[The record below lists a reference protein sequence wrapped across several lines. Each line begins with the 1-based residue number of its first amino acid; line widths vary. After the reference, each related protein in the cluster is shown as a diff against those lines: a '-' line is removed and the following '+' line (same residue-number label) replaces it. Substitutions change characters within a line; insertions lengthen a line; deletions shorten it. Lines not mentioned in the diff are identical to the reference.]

1 MAGRIPQ
8 SFINELLARVDIVD
22 VIERRINL
30 KKSGKNY
37 SACCPFHNEKTPSFS
52 VSPDKQFF
60 HCFGCGIGGNA
71 LTFIMEYEGQ
81 EFVASIEDLAQS
93 MGMEVQYEAYSGANK
108 DHFKIQNNL
117 FPLMAEAS
125 QYYQNQLKKNPLA
138 KPAIAYL
145 KNRGLSG
152 EIAKKYAIGY
162 APEGWQNLADLKTE
176 SKDLTQDL
184 VDTGMMIKNDKGHTY
199 DRFRD
204 RIMFPIRNRRGN
216 VIGFGGRIIDTGEPK
231 YLNSPETQLFHKGRE
246 LYGLYEMR
254 KELRNIKQI
263 LIVEG
268 YMDVVALAQFGIF
281 NATATLG
288 TATSTEHLNTLF
300 RICPKVVFC
309 FDGDKAGKAAAL
321 RALENALPL
330 LREAREI
337 RLMFLPDGEDPD
349 TMVRKI
355 GADEF
360 NSGIDKAITL
370 FDFLISHLTSQ
381 VDMNTF
387 EGPAQL
393 IHLAKA
399 FAHKIKDPILLSR
412 FNQKLALL
420 SGLDEKQIESV
431 NQVDDSSKYRNN
443 TSQPSKNSKSYS
455 KGRQNKNIN
464 KAKNDA
470 YQDSSY
476 PDSSYLSETDDYSN
490 IENVSAYDTRSN
502 HFHEEDN
509 QPIVQKPIKIQG
521 KAPFRRAIALLLQN
535 PDALPAANLDWV
547 TQLDEAGATIFAQLC
562 QLINQNDA
570 ISMGALIENWRG
582 QPEEKHL
589 LALAHQDL
597 LISKEQI
604 PNELADILSRLEKE
618 NIVDEWDRLM
628 EKSRLQ
634 PLTPEEKTSLKSLQK
649 EMLNRG

>member
-8 SFINELLARVDIVD
+8 SFINELIARVDIVD

-60 HCFGCGIGGNA
+60 HCFGCGVSGNA

-93 MGMEVQYEAYSGANK
+93 IGMEVQYEAYSGANK
-108 DHFKIQNNL
+108 EQFKIQDNL
-117 FPLMAEAS
+117 FPLMTEAS
-125 QYYQNQLKKNPLA
+125 QYYQSQLKNNPLA

-152 EIAKKYAIGY
+152 EVAKKYGIGY

-204 RIMFPIRNRRGN
+204 RIMFPIRNRRGH

-231 YLNSPETQLFHKGRE
+231 YLNSPETKLFHKGRE

-254 KELRNIKQI
+254 KELRSIKQI

-300 RICPKVVFC
+300 RICSKVVFC

-355 GADEF
+355 GAKEF
-360 NSGIDKAITL
+360 NNGIDTAITL

-393 IHLAKA
+393 IHIAKTY
-399 FAHKIKDPILLSR
+399 AHKIKDPILLSS
-412 FNQKLALL
+412 FNQKLAALT
-420 SGLDEKQIESV
+420 GLDLKQIEKI
-431 NQVDDSSKYRNN
+431 NQLEDSDNSRIRMPQQAKQKLNAI
-443 TSQPSKNSKSYS
+443 SHKNSK
-455 KGRQNKNIN
+455 
-464 KAKNDA
+464 
-470 YQDSSY
+470 
-476 PDSSYLSETDDYSN
+476 PDSN
-490 IENVSAYDTRSN
+490 SAYINSPRPPANEQLSKNNGYYSDVEQIPNYKTEQYSQN
-502 HFHEEDN
+502 NNEN
-509 QPIVQKPIKIQG
+509 LPIINKPIKIQG

-535 PDALPAANLDWV
+535 PDSLPAANLDWV
-547 TQLDEAGATIFAQLC
+547 NKLDESGAAIFAKLS

-570 ISMGALIENWRG
+570 ITMGALIENWRG

-589 LALAHQDL
+589 IALAHQEL

-628 EKSRLQ
+628 EKSRSQ
-634 PLTPEEKTSLKSLQK
+634 PLNQDDKASLKSLQK

>member
-8 SFINELLARVDIVD
+8 SFINELIARVDIVD

-60 HCFGCGIGGNA
+60 HCFGCGVSGNA

-93 MGMEVQYEAYSGANK
+93 MGMEVQYEAYSGVNK
-108 DHFKIQNNL
+108 EQFKIQDNL

-125 QYYQNQLKKNPLA
+125 QYYQNQLKNNPLA
-138 KPAIAYL
+138 KPAITYL

-152 EIAKKYAIGY
+152 AIAKKYGIGY
-162 APEGWQNLADLKTE
+162 APEGWQNLDKLKTE

-231 YLNSPETQLFHKGRE
+231 YLNSPETKLFHKGRE

-254 KELRNIKQI
+254 KELRSIKQI

-300 RICPKVVFC
+300 RICSKVVFC

-370 FDFLISHLTSQ
+370 FDYLISHLTSQ

-393 IHLAKA
+393 IHLAKS

-412 FNQKLALL
+412 FNQKLAQL
-420 SGLDEKQIESV
+420 SGLDEKQIESI
-431 NQVDDSSKYRNN
+431 NQVDDAPKYRNN
-443 TSQPSKNSKSYS
+443 ASQPAKSRE
-455 KGRQNKNIN
+455 KQTNIN
-464 KAKNDA
+464 QTRGIKKTTNDTYSVNSHLA
-470 YQDSSY
+470 
-476 PDSSYLSETDDYSN
+476 EADDYSN
-490 IENVSAYDTRSN
+490 FEYVTAYDTQQN
-502 HFHEEDN
+502 HFSEGNN
-509 QPIVQKPIKIQG
+509 QPPIQKPIKIQG

-535 PDALPAANLDWV
+535 PDSLPAASLDWV

-597 LISKEQI
+597 LISKDQI

-634 PLTPEEKTSLKSLQK
+634 PLTPEEKISLKSLQK

>member
-30 KKSGKNY
+30 KKTGKNY

-60 HCFGCGIGGNA
+60 YCFGCGVSGNA

-93 MGMEVQYEAYSGANK
+93 MGMEIQYEAYSGANK
-108 DHFKIQNNL
+108 EQYKIQDNL

-125 QYYQNQLKKNPLA
+125 QYYQIQLKNNPLA

-152 EIAKKYAIGY
+152 EIAKKYGIGY
-162 APEGWQNLADLKTE
+162 APEGWQNLATLKTE

-204 RIMFPIRNRRGN
+204 RIMFPIRNRRGH

-231 YLNSPETQLFHKGRE
+231 YLNSPETKLFHKGRE

-254 KELRNIKQI
+254 KELRSIKQI

-300 RICPKVVFC
+300 RICSKIVFC

-330 LREAREI
+330 LRDTREI

-360 NSGIDKAITL
+360 NKNIDQSTTL
-370 FDFLISHLTSQ
+370 FDFLINHLTSQ

-393 IHLAKA
+393 IHIAKA

-420 SGLDEKQIESV
+420 SGLNERQIENI
-431 NQVDDSSKYRNN
+431 NQVDESNN
-443 TSQPSKNSKSYS
+443 TRARSSPQTKQKTNHNSNQRTKQEASEGSNESLYS
-455 KGRQNKNIN
+455 NDDDHYFNIE
-464 KAKNDA
+464 
-470 YQDSSY
+470 QISSY
-476 PDSSYLSETDDYSN
+476 NTQQYEQNNENLYLSNQDYALVN
-490 IENVSAYDTRSN
+490 
-502 HFHEEDN
+502 
-509 QPIVQKPIKIQG
+509 KPIKIQG

-535 PDALPAANLDWV
+535 PDSLPAANLDWI
-547 TQLDEAGATIFAQLC
+547 TQVDEAGATIFSQLC
-562 QLINQNDA
+562 QLINDNEA
-570 ISMGALIENWRG
+570 ITMGALIENWRDK
-582 QPEEKHL
+582 PVEKHL

-604 PNELADILSRLEKE
+604 PNELADILSRLERE

-634 PLTPEEKTSLKSLQK
+634 PLSSEEKSSLKSLQK